1 MAKRQVDSI
10 RQMTP
15 AASAQGMSGPNEQNN
30 SPTVRAIRTFAL
42 SGLLRVRGCHKL
54 AAMGRRKLLYY
65 NDSRH
70 TYMYSYDPPM
80 TLEEAR
86 MPVDEVAGTEV
97 DTFVYGSGA
106 GPAVMHDTE
115 VGEIWGSRT
124 EKFGSA
130 WAWRAHEN
138 VMSLIGRGIDPLNVL
153 IDRAHEKGMAFFAS
167 LRMAH
172 PMDPADT
179 ENPFNWKFRI
189 DHPEMCLTGSG
200 AHAFNW
206 EYEEVRDERFAY
218 IEEYVNRYEIEGIE
232 LEFSFC
238 PSYFEDGEEEKKSGI
253 MTDFLRR
260 VRQEV
265 DDASRRKQRRIELGV
280 KIPPTESGNRGIGL
294 DVPAWIKE
302 GLVDF
307 VVPTLYE
314 DRQIDPDFPFEWLVE
329 LTDGTDCEV
338 YPTLQRAV
346 RGQDAADG
354 RMEPGAIDLHAE
366 RENFYAAAASYWE
379 RGAAAIYMLFLEWPH
394 GPAVREVL
402 GEVHDPEL
410 LQPKEKRYLARRQ
423 SKEAD
428 RYGYKSSLK
437 AFLGAGESHTV
448 SMYIADE
455 LKDATVHLYLR
466 LMWSTGDDDMTVSVN
481 GTTISLEDAVRRD
494 LDGYYGIGLEV
505 LLAKSTVRQGKNDI
519 TISLDA
525 RPVRLGAPI
534 VWEKAERRGAHATPQ
549 ASSSIP

>member
-1 MAKRQVDSI
+1 
-10 RQMTP
+10 
-15 AASAQGMSGPNEQNN
+15 
-30 SPTVRAIRTFAL
+30 
-42 SGLLRVRGCHKL
+42 
-54 AAMGRRKLLYY
+54 MGRRKLLYY

-86 MPVDEVAGTEV
+86 MPVDEVAGTGV

-106 GPAVMHDTE
+106 GPAVMHDTK

-153 IDRAHEKGMAFFAS
+153 IDRAHEKGMGFFAS

-179 ENPFNWKFRI
+179 ENPFNWQFRI

-206 EYEEVRDERFAY
+206 ENEEVRDERFAY
-218 IEEYVNRYEIEGIE
+218 IAEYVNRYKIEGIE

-238 PSYFEDGEEEKKSGI
+238 PSYFEDGEEEEKSAI

-265 DDASRRKQRRIELGV
+265 DEASRRRQSPIELGV
-280 KIPPTESGNRGIGL
+280 KIPPTESGNQRIGL

-302 GLVDF
+302 GMLDF

-314 DRQIDPDFPFEWLVE
+314 DRQVDPDFPFEWLVK

-346 RGQDAADG
+346 RGQDIADG
-354 RMEPGAIDLHAE
+354 RMEPSAIDLHAE
-366 RENFYAAAASYWE
+366 REHFYAAAASYWE
-379 RGAAAIYMLFLEWPH
+379 RGADAIYMLFLEWPH
-394 GPAVREVL
+394 GPAAREVM
-402 GEVHDPEL
+402 GEVHDPQL
-410 LQPKEKRYLARRQ
+410 LEPKQKRYLVKRQ

-428 RYGYKSSLK
+428 QYGYKSSLK
-437 AFLGAGESHTV
+437 AFVGVGESHTV

-455 LKDATVHLYLR
+455 LKDATVHLHLR
-466 LMWSTGDDDMTVSVN
+466 LMWSTSGDEMTVSVN

-494 LDGYYGIGLEV
+494 LDCYYGIDLEA
-505 LLAKSTVRQGKNDI
+505 LLTKSMVRQGKNEI
-519 TISLDA
+519 TISLNA
-525 RPVRLGAPI
+525 RPASLGAPI
-534 VWEKAERRGAHATPQ
+534 VWERAEFRVAHPAPQ
-549 ASSSIP
+549 ASSPIP